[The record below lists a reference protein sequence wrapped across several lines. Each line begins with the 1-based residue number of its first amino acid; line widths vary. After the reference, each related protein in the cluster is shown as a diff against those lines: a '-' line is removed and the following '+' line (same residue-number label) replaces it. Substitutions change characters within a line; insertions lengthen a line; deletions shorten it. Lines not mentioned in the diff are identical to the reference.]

1 VPASPTVRFG
11 QNQAALQRRHG
22 RREIYYRALTDIVY
36 DVNLLG
42 VTMVLP
48 INGLATGIG
57 SLPFLDEYEA
67 VNFVLKSLPKIP
79 HWPQLP
85 GKGEQEG
92 FVFQYLYPLV
102 KSELL
107 SIKDGQAYF
116 DTAHPDWIDRLT
128 CFYSL
133 YLEAE
138 SGNPEALE
146 QFSFP
151 RSAAAGFY
159 AFEELIGKEGHTE
172 AVYFKGQLTGPLTV
186 GFQIKDEK
194 GRQAY
199 YDEQLRDILV
209 KSLAMHARWQA
220 NKLAALGQ
228 PVIVFIDEPAISVY
242 GQVSYITISTEMIQ
256 NDISAI
262 VKSIHESGAHAGVH
276 SCDEVDWSLLFGVDL
291 DIVSL
296 DVYNYGDSLL
306 HCAQEMKSFLDRGC
320 VMAWGIVPTNEDA
333 FKVTDDSLLLL
344 LKKLW
349 QELVNR
355 GMDMEVLKKQSMIT
369 PACGTGLLSK
379 ELTERIYQLNSQ
391 ISDKIRVEL

>member
-1 VPASPTVRFG
+1 
-11 QNQAALQRRHG
+11 
-22 RREIYYRALTDIVY
+22 
-36 DVNLLG
+36 
-42 VTMVLP
+42 MVLS

-67 VNFVLKSLPKIP
+67 VNFVLERLPKIP

-85 GKGEQEG
+85 GRGEQEG

-102 KSELL
+102 KSGLL
-107 SIKDGQAYF
+107 NIEDGQACF
-116 DTAHPDWIDRLT
+116 DTAHPDWIDKLT

-138 SGNPEALE
+138 SGDPEALE

-159 AFEELIGKEGHTE
+159 AFEELIGKKGLTE

-209 KSLAMHARWQA
+209 KTLAMHARWQTQ
-220 NKLAALGQ
+220 KLAALGR
-228 PVIVFIDEPAISVY
+228 PVIVFIDEPAIRVF
-242 GQVSYITISTEMIQ
+242 GQVSYITISKEMIQ

-262 VKSIHESGAHAGVH
+262 IKSIHEAGAFAGVH
-276 SCDEVDWSLLFGVDL
+276 SCDEVDWSLLFGIDL

-306 HCAQEMKSFLDRGC
+306 PCAEEVKNFLSRGC
-320 VMAWGIVPTNEDA
+320 VIAWGIVPTNEKA
-333 FKVTDDSLLLL
+333 FKVTDDSLFIL

-349 QELVNR
+349 QSLANR
-355 GMDMEVLKKQSMIT
+355 GMDIAVLKKQSMIS

-379 ELTERIYQLNSQ
+379 ELTERIYQLNGL

>member
-1 VPASPTVRFG
+1 
-11 QNQAALQRRHG
+11 
-22 RREIYYRALTDIVY
+22 
-36 DVNLLG
+36 
-42 VTMVLP
+42 MVLS

-67 VNFVLKSLPKIP
+67 ANFVLEKLPKIP

-102 KSELL
+102 KSGLL
-107 SIKDGQAYF
+107 KIKDGQAYF
-116 DTAHPDWIDRLT
+116 DTVHADWIDRLT
-128 CFYSL
+128 NFYSL

-138 SGNPEALE
+138 SGDSEALE

-151 RSAAAGFY
+151 MSAAAGFY
-159 AFEELIGKEGHTE
+159 AFEELISKKDLSE

-194 GRQAY
+194 GHLAY

-209 KSLAMHARWQA
+209 KSLAMHARWQVK
-220 NKLAALGQ
+220 KLAALGRQ
-228 PVIVFIDEPAISVY
+228 VIIFIDEPAISVY
-242 GQVSYITISTEMIQ
+242 GQVSYITISREMIQ
-256 NDISAI
+256 NDLSAI
-262 VKSIHESGAHAGVH
+262 VKSIHETGAYAGVH
-276 SCDEVDWSLLFGVDL
+276 SCDAVDWSLLFGIDL
-291 DIVSL
+291 DIVNL

-306 HCAQEMKSFLDRGC
+306 HCVEELKKFLDRGC
-320 VMAWGIVPTNEDA
+320 VIAWGIVPTNEDA

-349 QELVNR
+349 QEFIIR
-355 GMDMEVLKKQSMIT
+355 GIDIEVLEKQSMIT

-379 ELTERIYQLNSQ
+379 ELTERIYQLNSL
-391 ISDKIRVEL
+391 ISEKIRNKI

>member
-1 VPASPTVRFG
+1 M
-11 QNQAALQRRHG
+11 
-22 RREIYYRALTDIVY
+22 
-36 DVNLLG
+36 LLS
-42 VTMVLP
+42 

-67 VNFVLKSLPKIP
+67 ASFVLEKVPKIP

-102 KSELL
+102 KWGLL
-107 SIKDGQAYF
+107 KIEDGQAYF
-116 DTAHPDWIDRLT
+116 DTVHPDWIDRLT
-128 CFYSL
+128 YFYSL

-138 SGNPEALE
+138 SGDPEALE

-159 AFEELIGKEGHTE
+159 AFEELISKKDLPE

-194 GRQAY
+194 GHLAY
-199 YDEQLRDILV
+199 YDEQLRDLLV

-220 NKLAALGQ
+220 KKLAALGR
-228 PVIVFIDEPAISVY
+228 PVIMFVDEPAIRVY
-242 GQVSYITISTEMIQ
+242 GQVSYITISRQMIQ
-256 NDISAI
+256 NDLSAI
-262 VKSIHESGAHAGVH
+262 VKSIHEARAYAGVH
-276 SCDEVDWSLLFGVDL
+276 SCDAVDWSLLFGIDL
-291 DIVSL
+291 DIVNL

-306 HCAQEMKSFLDRGC
+306 HCVEELKYFLSRGC
-320 VMAWGIVPTNEDA
+320 VMAWGIVPTNENA

-344 LKKLW
+344 LRKLW
-349 QELVNR
+349 QELTMR
-355 GMDMEVLKKQSMIT
+355 GVDIEVLEKQSMIT

-379 ELTERIYQLNSQ
+379 ELTERIYQLNGL
-391 ISDKIRVEL
+391 ISEKIREKL

>member
-1 VPASPTVRFG
+1 
-11 QNQAALQRRHG
+11 
-22 RREIYYRALTDIVY
+22 
-36 DVNLLG
+36 
-42 VTMVLP
+42 MVLS

-67 VNFVLKSLPKIP
+67 ANFVLKRLPNIP

-102 KSELL
+102 KSGLL
-107 SIKDGQAYF
+107 NIKDGQAYF
-116 DTAHPDWIDRLT
+116 DTSHPDWIDRLT
-128 CFYSL
+128 NFYSL
-133 YLEAE
+133 FLEAE

-159 AFEELIGKEGHTE
+159 AFKEIISKNDFLE
-172 AVYFKGQLTGPLTV
+172 ADYFKGQLTGPLTV

-194 GRQAY
+194 GHLAY

-220 NKLAALGQ
+220 KELADLWR
-228 PVIVFIDEPAISVY
+228 PVIMFIDEPAIRVF
-242 GQVSYITISTEMIQ
+242 GQVSYITISREMIQ
-256 NDISAI
+256 DDLSAI
-262 VKSIHESGAHAGVH
+262 VKSIHESGAYAGVH
-276 SCDEVDWSLLFGVDL
+276 SCDAVDWTLLFGIDL
-291 DIVSL
+291 DIVNL

-306 HCAQEMKSFLDRGC
+306 HCVEELKNFLNRGC
-320 VMAWGIVPTNEDA
+320 VMAWGIVPTNENA

-344 LKKLW
+344 LKNLW
-349 QELVNR
+349 QELVRR
-355 GMDMEVLKKQSMIT
+355 GIDIEVLEKQSMIT

-379 ELTERIYQLNSQ
+379 ELTERIYQLNAL
-391 ISDKIRVEL
+391 ISEKIRKKI